1 METTSLVTQS
11 SSTAYDHQQVAKNKR
26 KKFNPQYM
34 LTNSSSDDDEGGG
47 SMTKAD
53 DDDDDDDRDMDGKIA
68 EMDKSHNS
76 ADNSDAII
84 ASTNFNKPILD
95 SAQQSSLFNSF
106 LSPSKLSILQS
117 FQQQQQLL
125 QQAALS
131 AIAPQLSQ
139 SINNSS
145 STNFSETESKLREF
159 AYKTMQ
165 ELLNVYGLSMPSSD
179 LLEAMK
185 NQQMSK
191 LFMQFNVNTKLSTQI
206 MTIKIPSHLFDI
218 LIHPKEIRYF

>member
-11 SSTAYDHQQVAKNKR
+11 SSTTYDHQQVAKNKR

-47 SMTKAD
+47 SMTKD
-53 DDDDDDDRDMDGKIA
+53 DDDDDDDRDMNGKIA

-84 ASTNFNKPILD
+84 ANHSNNKQQDYSGSRSPN
-95 SAQQSSLFNSF
+95 SVAQSSLFNSF
-106 LSPSKLSILQS
+106 LSPSKMSILQS

-139 SINNSS
+139 QINNSS
-145 STNFSETESKLREF
+145 SSSFSETESKLREF

-165 ELLNVYGLSMPSSD
+165 ELLNVYGLSLPSND

-185 NQQMSK
+185 NQQMMSK
-191 LFMQFNVNTKLSTQI
+191 CKVKFYLYSMSRPTYS
-206 MTIKIPSHLFDI
+206 
-218 LIHPKEIRYF
+218 